1 MKLSP
6 WSLFNDTLI
15 DAHHFSIL
23 EDNERV
29 LTIIDKYEIIPR
41 LIQLFRKK
49 KCAFFRSFSKT
60 FCFDPEIIK
69 NDQMKQK
76 GNSFLQSIASGA
88 YITFTSSKLFNNFF
102 LSRIDT
108 PLNMKFPSF
117 AMWSTQM
124 KPVLLPCIQPYQ
136 VSSFCELHCRHR
148 GTRSS
153 YGQCVYLAE

>member
-1 MKLSP
+1 MQYVSQCIMKLSP

-15 DAHHFSIL
+15 DAHHFNIL
-23 EDNERV
+23 EGNERV

-102 LSRIDT
+102 LSGIDT
-108 PLNMKFPSF
+108 PLKVK
-117 AMWSTQM
+117 AKLITVISTN
-124 KPVLLPCIQPYQ
+124 VNHLL
-136 VSSFCELHCRHR
+136 
-148 GTRSS
+148 
-153 YGQCVYLAE
+153 